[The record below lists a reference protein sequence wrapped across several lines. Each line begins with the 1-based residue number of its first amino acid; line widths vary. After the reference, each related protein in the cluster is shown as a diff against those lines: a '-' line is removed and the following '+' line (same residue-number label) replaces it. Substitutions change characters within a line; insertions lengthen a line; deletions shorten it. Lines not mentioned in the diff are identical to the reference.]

1 MDIISYEG
9 WQGSSISVHSW
20 CEQGQSLSHA
30 LFAPFSQQVEDH
42 NGYLHMMIHQCDKS
56 GLVFLKI
63 DISSGTTV
71 QKLIS
76 TWETYMRNIQQLI
89 FSFLSQTGYRFIGQS
104 VTDVKKMKRCTVY
117 FSLPKQFYSTA
128 IFTFS
133 PPLRWRAAINS
144 FWSSGWKS

>member
-1 MDIISYEG
+1 M
-9 WQGSSISVHSW
+9 
-20 CEQGQSLSHA
+20 
-30 LFAPFSQQVEDH
+30 EDH
-42 NGYLHMMIHQCDKS
+42 NGYSMIHQCDKS

-117 FSLPKQFYSTA
+117 FSLPKQFYIVQHYLPSRLRLGGELPSTV
-128 IFTFS
+128 FG
-133 PPLRWRAAINS
+133 LRAEKVKNQM
-144 FWSSGWKS
+144 